1 MTLEEVTKLLTRP
14 FSIKLDIFL
23 HNDFTVKIG
32 DFGLATVKSQWK
44 GTEQCQ
50 QPTGS
55 LLWMAPEVIRM
66 NEKNPFT
73 FQSDV
78 YAYGIVLYELGSG
91 QLPYNHISNRDMILF
106 QVGRGWIKP
115 DIKAVKK
122 DMPKAFVK
130 LIQDTS
136 AFNRDNRPLFKE
148 VISFYE
154 FVTFPLKQ
162 RFFTRFSVV

>member
-1 MTLEEVTKLLTRP
+1 M
-14 FSIKLDIFL
+14 
-23 HNDFTVKIG
+23 
-32 DFGLATVKSQWK
+32 AAVKSNWK
-44 GTEQCQ
+44 STEQCQ

-78 YAYGIVLYELGSG
+78 YAYGIVLYELGSK

-106 QVGRGWIKP
+106 QVGRGLIKP
-115 DIKAVKK
+115 DMSTVRK
-122 DMPKAFVK
+122 DIPKMFVK
-130 LIQDTS
+130 LIQDTT

-148 VISFYE
+148 VSLLQGKCLTVFQL
-154 FVTFPLKQ
+154 TL
-162 RFFTRFSVV
+162 FFTTH